1 MPRKC
6 FESILLIVC
15 LFGFVSVH
23 AQEGYD
29 YARKKARQAADDSNG
44 ELQVMYKALIEQI
57 RASKFPD
64 AEHNAMSA
72 QLLEDEHKAWLSY
85 RNSHCWLE
93 ANIYS
98 YPAGSKQS
106 GLETNSCLLRLN
118 KKRKNYLEGLK
129 YEFNQ

>member
-1 MPRKC
+1 MLRKY

-29 YARKKARQAADDSNG
+29 YARKKARQAADVSNA
-44 ELQVMYKALIEQI
+44 ELEIVYKSLIEQI
-57 RASKFPD
+57 RSNHFPD
-64 AEHNAMSA
+64 IEHNAMSA
-72 QLLEDEHKAWLSY
+72 HLLEGEHKAWLSY
-85 RNSHCWLE
+85 RDAHCWLE